1 MGLCSWTPKFLR
13 FNQLE
18 QKHGEEGSPVP
29 RASWSSSSPRGAP
42 CQAQMADG
50 ICLLRAQ
57 RLFATRPPPPVCA
70 QLGALLAWAAPW
82 VLVSASSKCAR
93 VGSRGHSQAA
103 LSPALLS
110 PCLSDF
116 PSQLS
121 YDTYTSFLLPLLTL
135 SDLRA
140 LLQAPSSRKPSR
152 LLSPSPYSFSSLL
165 PSPSFYCLSSK

>member
-1 MGLCSWTPKFLR
+1 MVQLQPK
-13 FNQLE
+13 
-18 QKHGEEGSPVP
+18 GSSVSGPDG
-29 RASWSSSSPRGAP
+29 RWHLSAQSPEAFCDP
-42 CQAQMADG
+42 P
-50 ICLLRAQ
+50 
-57 RLFATRPPPPVCA
+57 PPPPVCA